1 MMYISYLFF
10 SNKRLVK
17 VKKVDKNIEIFFNI
31 VKPLESLSVIKALI
45 GTCEFVLEIP
55 LLIGMNWCL
64 KVFGY
69 KMSISV

>member
-1 MMYISYLFF
+1 MMYISFFF

-17 VKKVDKNIEIFFNI
+17 FVLKYFFNI